1 MQPTLIAAL
10 GLDLV
15 RAAWLEARRDVEG
28 AGAEGLMAPL
38 HLQHQ
43 QAPPLPADAA
53 GRRFRSQDGGGVE
66 EERRVRPRLARQETV
81 MWRAG
86 EEMPRYHAPPDDGQ
100 AIHGGVVGDS
110 VADALG
116 GDGCPH
122 LQPEPR
128 PDEHHPRCPFYAP
141 RGELQQEQQ
150 EQEQQQQHEGEG
162 EAVEVE
168 EGVDAEAAAAEEGE
182 YDDEEEEK
190 EEEYGEEDE
199 DYEEEEDDLASMTS
213 TVTAAAMGVPALRV
227 QVQRNLAPVALLLA
241 KDDPEEEDEDFLQEG
256 APDGFLWCVLWC
268 VVCPVCLSVCLSGRL
283 SVCQLTHRPTD

>member
-141 RGELQQEQQ
+141 RAEH
-150 EQEQQQQHEGEG
+150 QQQQQQQQQQQYEG
-162 EAVEVE
+162 EAVEE
-168 EGVDAEAAAAEEGE
+168 E
-182 YDDEEEEK
+182 YDDD
-190 EEEYGEEDE
+190 EEDE
-199 DYEEEEDDLASMTS
+199 DYEEEDDLASMTS

-241 KDDPEEEDEDFLQEG
+241 KDDPEVEDEDFLQEG